1 MGAPSQRHSPVSQFP
16 EDRATRLAG
25 SYAVRGNHDI
35 IETIAEAVES

>member
-16 EDRATRLAG
+16 EDRAG
-25 SYAVRGNHDI
+25 SYAVRGDHDI